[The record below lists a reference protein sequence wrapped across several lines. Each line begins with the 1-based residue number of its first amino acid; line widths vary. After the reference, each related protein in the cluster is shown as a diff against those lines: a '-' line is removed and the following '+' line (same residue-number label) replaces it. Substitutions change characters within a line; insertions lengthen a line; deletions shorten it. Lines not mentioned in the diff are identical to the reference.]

1 MSGTTDV
8 YPIVLETDAFS
19 LTRLEA
25 ATVIG
30 AVVAVVGLVLPWVS
44 GLGLSVSG
52 FAYTWLSPAFVGGA
66 GLAAALAV
74 PDGYVRLRYAVIALV
89 GVALAAIGIIMV
101 LGIPSLGRSAGI
113 GVFVFTLGGLLVTTG
128 GYGSLVREMSTMK
141 ATAIVC
147 AGSVAVLT
155 AGLILVQVS

>member
-1 MSGTTDV
+1 MTDTKGAHSMAF
-8 YPIVLETDAFS
+8 ETDAFS

-30 AVVAVVGLVLPWVS
+30 AVVAVVSLALPWVS

-66 GLAAALAV
+66 GLVAALAV
-74 PDGYVRLRYAVIALV
+74 LDGYVRLRYAVIALV
-89 GVALAAIGIIMV
+89 GVALAAIGIITI

-155 AGLILVQVS
+155 AGIVLVQLS